1 MKLINLYLDE
11 VRQQL
16 PLKNRGDILRE
27 IQSTLMDMIEDR
39 NPNPGQ
45 EPSNETVISVLKEF
59 GSPHQI
65 ARQYGAQNYLI
76 GPRMYPLYLQVLKIV
91 LFIIAAFNVV
101 GVIIAI
107 VTQSGYN
114 AGVFDTIAQILGGLF
129 SSLFTGFGI
138 VTLSFASIERTTPK
152 DWKFEWDQEWEPEQ
166 LLKTEDKQ
174 RVKIPGLAVEITLT
188 LIFIVFLNFFLDRI
202 GIYFLSE
209 SGWVSTPILNDTFLR
224 YIPWITAYAI
234 LDIALNLYL
243 IRKGFWDNFS
253 VFAKVFIN
261 LFKIAVSFTII
272 TGPDFITISPTAL
285 EVLNLDQT
293 LSASRLSQMLNT
305 VLKALMGLSIFGL
318 VIDSG
323 KRLYDAFI
331 KGKDTTFEIDI
342 D

>member
-1 MKLINLYLDE
+1 MKLIDLYLDE

-45 EPSNETVISVLKEF
+45 EPPNETVISVLKEF
-59 GSPHQI
+59 GSPHQV
-65 ARQYGAQNYLI
+65 ARQFGGQNFLI
-76 GPRMYPLYLQVLKIV
+76 EPRMYPLYLQVLKIV
-91 LFIIAAFNVV
+91 LFVIAALNLV

-107 VTQSGYN
+107 VSQSGYN
-114 AGVFDTIAQILGGLF
+114 TGVFETIAQILGNLF

-138 VTLSFASIERTTPK
+138 VTLSFAIVERTTPK
-152 DWKFEWDQEWEPEQ
+152 DWKFEWDQQWEPEQ

-174 RVKIPGLAVEITLT
+174 QVKISGLAVEITLI

-209 SGWVSTPILNDTFLR
+209 SGWISTPILNDNILR
-224 YIPWITAYAI
+224 YVPWITAYAV

-243 IRKGFWDNFS
+243 IRKGFWDS
-253 VFAKVFIN
+253 IAVLSKVFIN
-261 LFKIAVSFTII
+261 LFKIAVSFAII
-272 TGPDFITISPTAL
+272 TGPSFIAVSPRAL
-285 EVLNLDQT
+285 EVLNLDNS
-293 LSASRLSQMLNT
+293 LSASGLNQTLNT
-305 VLKALMGLSIFGL
+305 ILNVLLWLSILGL
-318 VIDSG
+318 VVDSV

-331 KGKDTTFEIDI
+331 KGKDTRFEIDVE
-342 D
+342 

>member
-1 MKLINLYLDE
+1 MKLIDLYLDE
-11 VRQQL
+11 IRQQL
-16 PLKNRGDILRE
+16 PLKNREDILRE

-45 EPSNETVISVLKEF
+45 EPPNETVIAVLEEF
-59 GSPHQI
+59 GSPHRV

-91 LFIIAAFNVV
+91 LTIIVALNLV

-107 VTQSGYN
+107 VSQTGYN
-114 AGVFDTIAQILGGLF
+114 AGVLETIAQILGNLF

-138 VTLSFASIERTTPK
+138 VTFSFASIERTTPK
-152 DWKFEWDQEWEPEQ
+152 DWKFEWDQEWQPEQ

-202 GIYFLSE
+202 GIYYLND
-209 SGWVSTPILNDTFLR
+209 SGWISAPILNDNFLR
-224 YIPWITAYAI
+224 YIPWITAYAV

-243 IRKGFWDNFS
+243 IRKGFWDAIAVLS
-253 VFAKVFIN
+253 KVFIN
-261 LFKIAVSFTII
+261 LFKIAVSFAII
-272 TGPDFITISPTAL
+272 TGPAIITVSQTAL
-285 EVLNLDQT
+285 EALNLDIALTASGLNQT
-293 LSASRLSQMLNT
+293 ANTILT
-305 VLKALMGLSIFGL
+305 VLLWLSIFGL
-318 VIDSG
+318 VVDSG

-331 KGKDTTFEIDI
+331 KGKDTRFEIDI

>member
-1 MKLINLYLDE
+1 MKLIDLYLDE
-11 VRQQL
+11 IRQQL
-16 PLKNRGDILRE
+16 PLKNREDILRE

-45 EPSNETVISVLKEF
+45 EPPNETVIAVLEEF
-59 GSPHQI
+59 GSPHRV

-76 GPRMYPLYLQVLKIV
+76 GPHMYPLYLQVLKIV
-91 LFIIAAFNVV
+91 LTIIVALNLV

-107 VTQSGYN
+107 VSQTGYN
-114 AGVFDTIAQILGGLF
+114 AGVLETIAQILGNLF

-138 VTLSFASIERTTPK
+138 VTFSFASIERTTPK
-152 DWKFEWDQEWEPEQ
+152 DWKFEWDQEWQPEQ

-202 GIYFLSE
+202 GIYYLND
-209 SGWVSTPILNDTFLR
+209 SGWISAPILNDNFLR
-224 YIPWITAYAI
+224 YIPWITAYAV

-243 IRKGFWDNFS
+243 IRKGFWDAIAVLS
-253 VFAKVFIN
+253 KVFIN
-261 LFKIAVSFTII
+261 LFKIAVSFAII
-272 TGPDFITISPTAL
+272 TGPAIITVSQTAL
-285 EVLNLDQT
+285 EALNLDIALTASGLNQT
-293 LSASRLSQMLNT
+293 ANTILT
-305 VLKALMGLSIFGL
+305 VLLWLSIFGL
-318 VIDSG
+318 VVDSG

-331 KGKDTTFEIDI
+331 KGKDTRFEIDI